1 MKITKVQL
9 VKGDWGKTKAMVS
22 ITFDD
27 CFVVSGLRVVEGEKG
42 AFVSMPNRKTAEG
55 EYKDTAFP
63 ITKEFRKE
71 HYKVNSSKELTKKQA
86 TEVIDRL
93 SKKVEEPKE

>member
-27 CFVVSGLRVVEGEKG
+27 CFVVSGLKVVEGEKG
-42 AFVSMPNRKTAEG
+42 AFVSMPNRKTADG
-55 EYKDTAFP
+55 EYIDTCFP
-63 ITKEFRKE
+63 ITKEFREELIQAVLKE
-71 HYKVNSSKELTKKQA
+71 YG
-86 TEVIDRL
+86 TESGKTTDT
-93 SKKVEEPKE
+93 SEEYPF

>member
-27 CFVVSGLRVVEGEKG
+27 CFVVSGLKVVEGEKG
-42 AFVSMPNRKTAEG
+42 AFVSMPNRKTANG
-55 EYKDTAFP
+55 EYKDTCFP
-63 ITKEFRKE
+63 ITKEFRQELIDAVLKE
-71 HYKVNSSKELTKKQA
+71 YGTESGTTVDNNSEY
-86 TEVIDRL
+86 
-93 SKKVEEPKE
+93 PF